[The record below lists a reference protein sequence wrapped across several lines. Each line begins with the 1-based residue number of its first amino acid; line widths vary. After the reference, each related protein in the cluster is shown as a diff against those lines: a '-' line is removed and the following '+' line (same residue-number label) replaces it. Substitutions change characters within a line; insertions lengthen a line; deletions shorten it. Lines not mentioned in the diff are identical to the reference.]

1 MRLTFTAAAERVLG
15 HAADWLISSDCDEL
29 EAESLLL
36 GLLAEPE
43 CRAAVMLGRVNVDI
57 TVVRR
62 EWPALQHLPPPAKG
76 RERRKPFSSDIELSL
91 RLAAD
96 RLPFL
101 PHPIELATE
110 HILLGLA
117 TADHPVACWLRR
129 QGLDPDEIAAEIRA
143 LHGSPPEDDYS
154 SVPIDADECFDD
166 PTNNDKNSRGLTA
179 PGAETCNH
187 ETSRGLLAPGYF
199 DNLATEIAALR
210 VIDAAANRAREGLRA
225 IEDYTRM
232 SLDDR
237 HLTELCKQLRHDL
250 VEALSPI
257 SAERRL
263 AARETQADIGTS
275 LDTPTEARRETSA
288 DILAANFARLQESLR
303 SLEEYC
309 KLLDPAA
316 AAAMKQLRYRAYTLH
331 RAVCIA
337 DRSTLRLASA
347 RLYVLIDG
355 RESAKEFERFVQS
368 LIGAGVDVLQLRDKR
383 LCDRELLA
391 RARLLADITRGTGVL
406 SIINDRPDLAA
417 LAHADGV
424 HVGQEEMS
432 VKDARRIVGPD
443 ALVGVSAHSL
453 DQAKQ
458 AVLDGAD
465 YIGVGP
471 VFPSETKQFAEH
483 PGVGLLRAVSAEIS
497 LPWFAI
503 GGIARENIPDV
514 LAIGATRVAIG
525 AAVVSAPDPAAAA
538 MQLHGLLTVG
548 GTISGLIINLSFVQA
563 IAGGKLP
570 PVV

>member
-1 MRLTFTAAAERVLG
+1 MRLTFTAATERVFD
-15 HAADWLISSDCDEL
+15 HAADWPVSSDCDEL
-29 EAESLLL
+29 EVESLLL
-36 GLLAEPE
+36 GLLAESE
-43 CRAAVMLGRVNVDI
+43 CRAAMMLGRVNVDV

-76 RERRKPFSSDIELSL
+76 HERRKPFSSDIELSL

-101 PHPIELATE
+101 PRPIELATE
-110 HILLGLA
+110 HVLLGLA
-117 TADHPVACWLRR
+117 AADHPVACWLRR
-129 QGLDPDEIAAEIRA
+129 QGLDPDEIAAEIRT
-143 LHGSPPEDDYS
+143 LHGSPPKDDYS
-154 SVPIDADECFDD
+154 SVPIDENECFDD
-166 PTNNDKNSRGLTA
+166 PINNDKNSRGLTA
-179 PGAETCNH
+179 PGTGTCNH
-187 ETSRGLLAPGYF
+187 ETNRGLLAPGYF
-199 DNLATEIAALR
+199 YNRTAEIAALR

-225 IEDYTRM
+225 IEDYTRL

-250 VEALSPI
+250 VEALAPI

-263 AARETQADIGTS
+263 AARETQADVGTT
-275 LDTPTEARRETSA
+275 LDTATEARRETSA

-309 KLLDPAA
+309 KLLDPAV

-337 DRSTLRLASA
+337 DRSALRLASA

-355 RESAKEFERFVQS
+355 RESAEEFERLARS
-368 LIGAGVDVLQLRDKR
+368 LIDAGVDVLQLRDKR

-391 RARLLADITRGTGVL
+391 RARLLADLTRGTDVL
-406 SIINDRPDLAA
+406 LIVNDRPDIAA
-417 LAHADGV
+417 LARADGV
-424 HVGQEEMS
+424 HVGQEEMP

-443 ALVGVSAHSL
+443 ALVGVSTHSL
-453 DQAKQ
+453 DQARR
-458 AVLDGAD
+458 AILDGAD

-483 PGVGLLRAVSAEIS
+483 PGVELLRAVSAEIG

-503 GGIARENIPDV
+503 GGITHENLPEV
-514 LAIGATRVAIG
+514 LSAGATRVAVG
-525 AAVVSAPDPAAAA
+525 AAVAAADPAATA
-538 MQLHGLLTVG
+538 MQLQGLLT
-548 GTISGLIINLSFVQA
+548 
-563 IAGGKLP
+563 AGREDR
-570 PVV
+570 